1 MLLFSLK
8 LKIEIWEIGASNV
21 ETIELD
27 VKASRLHRKTGI
39 TLLAG
44 FTGMLLIA
52 VGVANEL
59 LLKTS
64 IDRSRAFL
72 SVEEGLSKACA
83 LQTPCDWLT
92 LEIAREGAFVSLGN
106 IETLGLGE
114 DYIIEVSEE
123 GKSATARPK
132 GFFFGYAPS
141 TDDIGRAYDV
151 AAMSVDE
158 FKAAPAIFS
167 NF

>member
-1 MLLFSLK
+1 M
-8 LKIEIWEIGASNV
+8 

-27 VKASRLHRKTGI
+27 VKASKLNRKTGI

-72 SVEEGLSKACA
+72 SVEDGLSKACA
-83 LQTPCDWLT
+83 IQTPCDWLS
-92 LEIAREGAFVSLGN
+92 LEIVQKGAFVPLGN

-114 DYIIEVSEE
+114 DYIIEVSED

-132 GFFFGYAPS
+132 GFFFGYAPNR
-141 TDDIGRAYDV
+141 DDIDRAYNV
-151 AAMSVDE
+151 AAMSIDE
-158 FKAAPAIFS
+158 FHATPTIYS
-167 NF
+167 NL

>member
-1 MLLFSLK
+1 M
-8 LKIEIWEIGASNV
+8 

-27 VKASRLHRKTGI
+27 VKASRLHRRTGI

-44 FTGMLLIA
+44 FTGILLIA

-59 LLKTS
+59 LLKAS
-64 IDRSRAFL
+64 IDRARAFL

-83 LQTPCDWLT
+83 LQAPCDWLS

-114 DYIIEVSEE
+114 DYIIEVSED

-132 GFFFGYAPS
+132 GFFFGYSPS
-141 TDDIGRAYDV
+141 RDVIDRAYDV
-151 AAMSVDE
+151 AAMSNDE
-158 FKAAPAIFS
+158 FQITPAIYS